1 MNLRK
6 LNIPK
11 TQEDKI
17 KENENETQYD
27 IDQEKEEIVK
37 EVINKVLY
45 DLFNGK

>member
-17 KENENETQYD
+17 KENEIKTQYD